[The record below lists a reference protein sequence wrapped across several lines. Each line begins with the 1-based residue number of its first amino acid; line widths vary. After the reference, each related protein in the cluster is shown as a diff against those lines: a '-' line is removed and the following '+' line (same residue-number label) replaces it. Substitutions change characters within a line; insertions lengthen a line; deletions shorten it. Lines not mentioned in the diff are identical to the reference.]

1 MAYAVEQ
8 AQSEE
13 GGRTGREGDRFVAM
27 TLCEADMADTESL
40 GTGTTTDRGSEGS
53 RGRGR
58 TTIADNVVAAIAGI
72 AIRETD
78 GVHSIG
84 RGASKALGAV
94 TGRMSGSSGSSAAG
108 RAVKVEVG
116 EKQAAIDVDVKVEYG
131 TTIHELAD
139 LIRTH
144 VTDAVETMT
153 GLEVVEINIVVFDV
167 HIPGDDDDDSDDQ
180 GGSRSGGSSPR
191 VQ

>member
-1 MAYAVEQ
+1 
-8 AQSEE
+8 
-13 GGRTGREGDRFVAM
+13 
-27 TLCEADMADTESL
+27 MADTKTV
-40 GTGTTTDRGSEGS
+40 GKGTTTDRSEGS
-53 RGRGR
+53 GVRGR

-72 AIRETD
+72 AIRETE

-94 TGRMSGSSGSSAAG
+94 TGRMPGSAGSSAAG

-116 EKQAAIDVDVKVEYG
+116 EKQAAIDVDIKVEYG

-139 LIRTH
+139 LIRTN

-167 HIPGDDDDDSDDQ
+167 HIPGDDDDDDSDDE
-180 GGSRSGGSSPR
+180 GGSRSGGGSPR
-191 VQ
+191 VR

>member
-1 MAYAVEQ
+1 
-8 AQSEE
+8 
-13 GGRTGREGDRFVAM
+13 M
-27 TLCEADMADTESL
+27 TLCEADMADIESL
-40 GTGTTTDRGSEGS
+40 SESTTTDGRPEGS

-58 TTIADNVVAAIAGI
+58 TTITDNVVATIAGI
-72 AIRETD
+72 AIRETE
-78 GVHSIG
+78 GVHSVG

-94 TGRMSGSSGSSAAG
+94 TGRMSGSSGAR

-116 EKQAAIDVDVKVEYG
+116 EKQTAIDVDVEVEYG
-131 TTIHELAD
+131 TPIHELAD

-167 HIPGDDDDDSDDQ
+167 HIPGDDDDDDSDGQ
-180 GGSRSGGSSPR
+180 SGSSSGGGSPR

>member
-1 MAYAVEQ
+1 
-8 AQSEE
+8 
-13 GGRTGREGDRFVAM
+13 
-27 TLCEADMADTESL
+27 MADTENL

-167 HIPGDDDDDSDDQ
+167 HIPGDDDDDDSDGQ
-180 GGSRSGGSSPR
+180 SGSSSGGGSPR

>member
-1 MAYAVEQ
+1 
-8 AQSEE
+8 
-13 GGRTGREGDRFVAM
+13 
-27 TLCEADMADTESL
+27 MADTETL
-40 GTGTTTDRGSEGS
+40 GTGTATDRRSEGS

-116 EKQAAIDVDVKVEYG
+116 EKQAAVDVDVKVEYG

-139 LIRTH
+139 RIRSH
-144 VTDAVETMT
+144 VTDAVESMT

>member
-1 MAYAVEQ
+1 
-8 AQSEE
+8 
-13 GGRTGREGDRFVAM
+13 
-27 TLCEADMADTESL
+27 MADTENL
-40 GTGTTTDRGSEGS
+40 GTGTTTDRRSEGS
-53 RGRGR
+53 GVRGR

-139 LIRTH
+139 RIRTN
-144 VTDAVETMT
+144 VTDAVESMT

-167 HIPGDDDDDSDDQ
+167 HIPGDDDDDDSDDE

>member
-1 MAYAVEQ
+1 
-8 AQSEE
+8 
-13 GGRTGREGDRFVAM
+13 
-27 TLCEADMADTESL
+27 MADTENL
-40 GTGTTTDRGSEGS
+40 GTGTTTDRRSEGS
-53 RGRGR
+53 RDRGR
-58 TTIADNVVAAIAGI
+58 TTIADNVVASIAGI

-139 LIRTH
+139 RIRTN
-144 VTDAVETMT
+144 VTDAVESMT
-153 GLEVVEINIVVFDV
+153 GLEVVEINIVVFDIHV
-167 HIPGDDDDDSDDQ
+167 PGDDDDDDSDDQ
-180 GGSRSGGSSPR
+180 GGSRSGGGSPR
-191 VQ
+191 VR

>member
-1 MAYAVEQ
+1 
-8 AQSEE
+8 
-13 GGRTGREGDRFVAM
+13 
-27 TLCEADMADTESL
+27 MADIESISES
-40 GTGTTTDRGSEGS
+40 TTTDGRPEGS

-58 TTIADNVVAAIAGI
+58 TTITDNVVATIAGI
-72 AIRETD
+72 AIRETE
-78 GVHSIG
+78 GVHSVG

-94 TGRMSGSSGSSAAG
+94 TGRMSSGSSGAR

-116 EKQAAIDVDVKVEYG
+116 EKQTAIDVDVEVEYG
-131 TTIHELAD
+131 TPIHELAD

-167 HIPGDDDDDSDDQ
+167 HIPGDDDDDDSDGQ
-180 GGSRSGGSSPR
+180 SGSSSGGGSPR

>member
-1 MAYAVEQ
+1 
-8 AQSEE
+8 
-13 GGRTGREGDRFVAM
+13 
-27 TLCEADMADTESL
+27 MADTELL
-40 GTGTTTDRGSEGS
+40 GESTATGERSEGS

-58 TTIADNVVAAIAGI
+58 TTITDNVVATIAGI
-72 AIRETD
+72 AIRETE
-78 GVHSIG
+78 GVHSVG

-94 TGRMSGSSGSSAAG
+94 TGRMPGSSGSGSSGAR

-116 EKQAAIDVDVKVEYG
+116 EKQTAIDVDVEVEYG
-131 TTIHELAD
+131 TPIHELAD

-167 HIPGDDDDDSDDQ
+167 HIPGDDDDDDDSGGQ
-180 GGSRSGGSSPR
+180 GGSRSGGGSPR